1 MKKTISKEDMDV
13 GEKVE
18 EEEEQEE
25 EEKGD
30 DSMQDELATRADERC
45 ERLLGA

>member
-18 EEEEQEE
+18 EES
-25 EEKGD
+25 KKRRRRGTTACRM
-30 DSMQDELATRADERC
+30 S
-45 ERLLGA
+45 